1 MTLTNNFVSLS
12 LVKARASLD
21 AACENL
27 DQAVRLL
34 PVIDGDTV
42 MASPG
47 LVTLLLHVVAA
58 RRQVRG
64 LEEAIAM
71 DAHIP
76 ARSSVC
82 N

>member
-1 MTLTNNFVSLS
+1 MTLANNFVSLS

-21 AACENL
+21 TACENL

-34 PVIDGDTV
+34 PAVDGDTV

-47 LVTLLLHVVAA
+47 LVTLLLDVVAA

-64 LEEAIAM
+64 LEEVIAM
-71 DAHIP
+71 DVQIAS
-76 ARSSVC
+76 RSSIC